1 MAAPVDISETR
12 NKSQAVRRVPRLATD
27 NVIVFMLPYDLP
39 VSLSPNDI
47 AILRSVFDQQ
57 KSHGLWC
64 GFTLLGEKRDAK
76 TGDPLR
82 ASRVVLFT
90 FGTRQ
95 PYFNL
100 LRWLDGSYV
109 LTDRTGHVLRQ
120 THDLRQLLSVFE
132 INLPTLH

>member
-12 NKSQAVRRVPRLATD
+12 NKSQAVRRVPRLATE

-64 GFTLLGEKRDAK
+64 GFTLLGEKRDSK

-132 INLPTLH
+132 LNLPTLH

>member
-12 NKSQAVRRVPRLATD
+12 NRSQIAQRVPKMA
-27 NVIVFMLPYDLP
+27 NEGVVVFMLPSDLP
-39 VSLSPNDI
+39 VSLSPHDI
-47 AILRSVFDQQ
+47 AILRDVFAQQ
-57 KSHGLWC
+57 QPHGLWC
-64 GFTLLGEKRDAK
+64 GFTLLGDERDAV

-95 PYFNL
+95 PHFNL
-100 LRWLDGSYV
+100 MRWLDGSYV

-120 THDLRQLLSVFE
+120 SVDLRQLLSIFE
-132 INLPTLH
+132 LNLPTLH

>member
-12 NKSQAVRRVPRLATD
+12 NRSQITQRVPKMA
-27 NVIVFMLPYDLP
+27 NEGVVVFMLPSDLP
-39 VSLSPNDI
+39 VSLSPHDI
-47 AILRSVFDQQ
+47 AILRDAFTQQ
-57 KSHGLWC
+57 QPHGLWC
-64 GFTLLGEKRDAK
+64 GFTLLGDERDTV

-100 LRWLDGSYV
+100 MRWLDGSYV
-109 LTDRTGHVLRQ
+109 LADRAGHVLRQ
-120 THDLRQLLSVFE
+120 SADLRQLLSIFE
-132 INLPTLH
+132 LNLPTLH

>member
-1 MAAPVDISETR
+1 MATPVDLAETR
-12 NKSQAVRRVPRLATD
+12 NKSLIAQRVPRAANE
-27 NVIVFMLPYDLP
+27 NVVVFMLPYDLP

-47 AILRSVFDQQ
+47 EILRHAFEQQ

-64 GFTLLGEKRDAK
+64 GFTLLGEHRDAV
-76 TGDPLR
+76 TGEPLR

-90 FGTRQ
+90 FGTNQ

-109 LTDRTGHVLRQ
+109 LTDRNGYVLRQ
-120 THDLRQLLSVFE
+120 AHDLRLLLSVFE
-132 INLPTLH
+132 LNLPTMH